1 MLKLV
6 LILLGFLIFSPIPA
20 YAQDVTATPY
30 FVDHITC
37 GGHEFKI
44 PQFPLVLDKTDSLY
58 LTYDET
64 TCTPDKIEITL
75 GLTKD
80 CRGQNA
86 CMVGKFGIMKVD
98 DAFRNHLERAM
109 KSAHGTVK
117 ITDTQGG
124 YFSPSECN
132 ATCTP
137 SQLTWFDG
145 GYAYMLD
152 SIVDMNVQEKMLK
165 AARDYIAQNNA
176 ESK

>member
-1 MLKLV
+1 MMRLRF
-6 LILLGFLIFSPIPA
+6 LLTLFLLLTAPA

-44 PQFPLVLDKTDSLY
+44 PQFPLVTESTDSLY

-80 CRGQNA
+80 CHGQNA
-86 CMVGKFGIMKVD
+86 CMVGRFGIMKVD
-98 DAFRNHLERAM
+98 DAFQGHLERAM
-109 KSAHGTVK
+109 KNALGMVK
-117 ITDTQGG
+117 ITDTQNG
-124 YFSPSECN
+124 YFSPRECN
-132 ATCTP
+132 PTCAP

-145 GYAYMLD
+145 GYVYMLD
-152 SIVDMNVQEKMLK
+152 SIVDMNVQEKMVK
-165 AARDYIAQNNA
+165 SAREYIAQDNA
-176 ESK
+176 EAK

>member
-1 MLKLV
+1 MRLRF
-6 LILLGFLIFSPIPA
+6 LLTLFLLLTAPA

-44 PQFPLVLDKTDSLY
+44 PQFPLVTESTDSLY

-64 TCTPDKIEITL
+64 ACTPDKIEIVL
-75 GLTKD
+75 GFDKG

-86 CMVGKFGIMKVD
+86 CMVGRFGIMKIDNV
-98 DAFRNHLERAM
+98 FRTHLERAM
-109 KSAHGTVK
+109 KSAHGTIK
-117 ITDTQGG
+117 ITDKITG

-132 ATCTP
+132 AYCAP

-152 SIVDMNVQEKMLK
+152 SKGGINVQEKMLK
-165 AARDYIAQNNA
+165 AARDYIAQDKA